1 MKIYC
6 VDIPILIKDGHI
18 TIKEKEPSETEWK

>member
-6 VDIPILIKDGHI
+6 VDIHILIKDGHI
-18 TIKEKEPSETEWK
+18 TIKEKELSETE

>member
-6 VDIPILIKDGHI
+6 VDINILIKDRHI
-18 TIKEKEPSETEWK
+18 TIKEKELSETE